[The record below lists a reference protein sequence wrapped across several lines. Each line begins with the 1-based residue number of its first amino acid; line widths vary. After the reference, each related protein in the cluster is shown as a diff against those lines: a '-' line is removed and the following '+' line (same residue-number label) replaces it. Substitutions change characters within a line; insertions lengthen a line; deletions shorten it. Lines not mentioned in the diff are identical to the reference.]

1 MAKISPDSVQNS
13 PHKLSSS
20 PSINLRNH
28 FIPLGFAWVLHLIYN
43 PYISEQYFIFIVF
56 VCKQLSQGM
65 VTIKRMG
72 GYTENKEGALRI

>member
-1 MAKISPDSVQNS
+1 MYQNC
-13 PHKLSSS
+13 PHKLSSLL
-20 PSINLRNH
+20 SIDLSNH
-28 FIPLGFAWVLHLIYN
+28 FIPFVFAQVLHLIYN